1 MGNSIW
7 LFGIALESD
16 SFIDCKHDD
25 LPNEKMGTSHIY
37 VKKPEGKI
45 GVSHMTFSIKIEQSN
60 PAREGEL
67 LWMQEI
73 HPQVTKQY
81 K

>member
-1 MGNSIW
+1 MIYPMN
-7 LFGIALESD
+7 
-16 SFIDCKHDD
+16 
-25 LPNEKMGTSHIY
+25 KMGTSHIN
-37 VKKPEGKI
+37 VKKPEGKM
-45 GVSHMTFSIKIEQSN
+45 GVSHMTCSIKIEHSN
-60 PAREGEL
+60 PARKGEL